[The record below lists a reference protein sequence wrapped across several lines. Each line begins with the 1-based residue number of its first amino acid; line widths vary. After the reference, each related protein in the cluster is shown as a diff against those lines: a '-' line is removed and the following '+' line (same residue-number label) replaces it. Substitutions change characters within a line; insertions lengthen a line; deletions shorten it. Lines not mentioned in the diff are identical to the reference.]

1 MDHPS
6 TITQVFTTAEI
17 STLDADLIPMVNIH
31 CSETQSRPQENINK
45 KMFEL
50 FFLNKRVY
58 AFGVLTP
65 VIIVCLELLESE
77 VGELNFSLVRHVE
90 R

>member
-1 MDHPS
+1 MK
-6 TITQVFTTAEI
+6 I
-17 STLDADLIPMVNIH
+17 
-31 CSETQSRPQENINK
+31 K
-45 KMFEL
+45 KKFEL

-77 VGELNFSLVRHVE
+77 GGELNFSLVRHVE
-90 R
+90 K